1 MSLVLFDLDEGTGVA
16 HIRLNRPEASNALNL
31 ELLVELRQALG
42 RGQAARAVLLTG
54 EGKNFC
60 GGGDVKEFAAQGAG
74 LSAYI
79 QEATAVLND
88 CSRALIALSAPVV
101 TAVQGW
107 VTGGGG
113 VGLLCASDLV
123 LAAESARMML
133 GATRVGMAPDAG
145 GTVTLAQ
152 HIGLRR
158 ALDLALTNRVVSA
171 VEAFELGL
179 VTRVVPDAHLPR
191 DARTLA
197 EELAAG
203 PTAALAATKR
213 LIWDAIGQSV
223 DARLECESR
232 AVTEL
237 SGTPEALA
245 RLQAVIDGTTS

>member
-1 MSLVLFDLDEGTGVA
+1 MSVVLFELDEGTGVA
-16 HIRLNRPEASNALNL
+16 HIRLNRPDASNALNL
-31 ELLVELRQALG
+31 ELLAELREALG
-42 RGQAARAVLLTG
+42 RAQAARAVLLTG

-60 GGGDVKEFAAQGAG
+60 AGGDVKEFAAQGDG
-74 LSAYI
+74 LPEYI
-79 QEATAVLND
+79 QKATAVLND
-88 CSRALIALSAPVV
+88 CSRALIGLAAPVV

-113 VGLLCASDLV
+113 VGLMCASDIV

-145 GTVTLAQ
+145 GTVTIAQ

-158 ALDLALTNRVVSA
+158 AMDLALTNRVVSA
-171 VEAFELGL
+171 VEAAELGL
-179 VTRVVPDAHLPR
+179 VTRVLPDARLV
-191 DARTLA
+191 DEARGLA

-203 PTAALAATKR
+203 PTAALAVTKR
-213 LIWDAIGQSV
+213 LIWDGIGQSV

-245 RLQAVIDGTTS
+245 RLRAVIDGTAS

>member
-1 MSLVLFDLDEGTGVA
+1 VSLVLFDLDEGTGVA

-31 ELLVELRQALG
+31 ELLVELRQALE

-74 LSAYI
+74 LPEYI

-171 VEAFELGL
+171 VEALELGL
-179 VTRVVPDAHLPR
+179 VSRVVPDAHLPR

-237 SGTPEALA
+237 SGTP
-245 RLQAVIDGTTS
+245 